1 MYLYTLSEAALNN
14 RMEIKPEIPVNF
26 ELKETA
32 LLHMCKSSSYG
43 IICIYVAKFTDFC
56 IRDRSHLKYHLLY
69 ILYFKNYNQCGDF
82 IHFHLPPQGTKSCYQ
97 NNVSYN

>member
-1 MYLYTLSEAALNN
+1 MYSHTLSEAALNN

-43 IICIYVAKFTDFC
+43 VICIYVAKFTDHVLETEVILNTIHYC
-56 IRDRSHLKYHLLY
+56 ISSISRMIINVMILY
-69 ILYFKNYNQCGDF
+69 IFTCLQREQKAV
-82 IHFHLPPQGTKSCYQ
+82 IKTM
-97 NNVSYN
+97 